1 MSWKHCIRAA
11 IGRRSTRAPSLV
23 GRVPAIL
30 KLVLNLGAAWP
41 QIPRPS
47 SSSRRQRHSQQFIS
61 RAKEKGVRH
70 GSIIESPNREA
81 QTGTE
86 GLRHILVV
94 DDDPMV
100 CMAIEVYLQRNDFR
114 VTIAE

>member
-1 MSWKHCIRAA
+1 VHPRWSDECLQFSNIA
-11 IGRRSTRAPSLV
+11 
-23 GRVPAIL
+23 
-30 KLVLNLGAAWP
+30 LNLGAAWP

-47 SSSRRQRHSQQFIS
+47 SSSPRQRHSQQFIS

-86 GLRHILVV
+86 SLRHILVV

-114 VTIAE
+114 VTIAEGGKPDFARSNTSSSI